1 VSTEVAAA
9 VCQCTHE
16 PPHQFVIAQRSR
28 LRGGILLA
36 LQRIDEPYPRREVF
50 VTAREMKMAT
60 DNAVKACFVCVDK
73 GFRETAIAIPKDDIE
88 LGLPP
93 A

>member
-1 VSTEVAAA
+1 MSTEVAT

-28 LRGGILLA
+28 RRGGVLLV
-36 LQRIDEPYPRREVF
+36 LQRIDEPYPRRDVF
-50 VTAREMKMAT
+50 VTARELKMAT
-60 DNAVKACFVCVDK
+60 DRTFKACYVCVDR
-73 GFRETAIAIPKDDIE
+73 GFRETAIAIPKDDVE

>member
-1 VSTEVAAA
+1 MSTEVAT

-28 LRGGILLA
+28 LREGILLE

-50 VTAREMKMAT
+50 VTGREMKMAT
-60 DNAVKACFVCVDK
+60 AKAFKACFVCVDK
-73 GFRETAIAIPKDDIE
+73 GFRETAIGLPKEDIE